1 MTSEKKMMLDAM
13 DIYPTS
19 EEIKDLTAEDLLYLY
34 DRMDSYDDVVVP
46 AMIALADMEDQYEA
60 LEDPGMIDSF
70 MDDVYTTLE
79 AR

>member
-1 MTSEKKMMLDAM
+1 MSVKKLMLDAM

-19 EEIKDLTAEDLLYLY
+19 EEIKDLTVEDLLYLY

-60 LEDPGMIDSF
+60 LEDPAMIDSF
-70 MDDVYTTLE
+70 MDDVYTTLMSL
-79 AR
+79 

>member
-1 MTSEKKMMLDAM
+1 MTSEKKQILDAM

-19 EEIKDLTAEDLLYLY
+19 EDIKGLTAEELLYLY